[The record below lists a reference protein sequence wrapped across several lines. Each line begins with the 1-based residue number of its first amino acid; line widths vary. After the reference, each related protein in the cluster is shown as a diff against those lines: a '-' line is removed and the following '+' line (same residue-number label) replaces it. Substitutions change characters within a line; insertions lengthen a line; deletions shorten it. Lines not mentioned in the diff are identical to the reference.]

1 MRWVGGRSESY
12 FGRKK
17 YRTWCALGIR
27 RWWSENIIFKN
38 YSWVSGSENLVDKI
52 RGLFKAQEQLK

>member
-27 RWWSENIIFKN
+27 RWSENIIFKN
-38 YSWVSGSENLVDKI
+38 YSRVSGSENLVDKI